1 MLDYV
6 KSSVIPGG
14 LKNEVRPV
22 DREYDIFEVHPNGD
36 LLWRE
41 CVFGLE
47 NARRKVA
54 ALGQHSKNQFFATHT
69 PTQEIVA
76 RANHEPLNQGDA

>member
-1 MLDYV
+1 M
-6 KSSVIPGG
+6 
-14 LKNEVRPV
+14 

-41 CVFGLE
+41 CVGGLE
-47 NARRKVA
+47 NARLKVA
-54 ALGQHSKNQFFATHT
+54 MLGQRSSNQFFATHT

-76 RANHEPLNQGDA
+76 RANPDPLGDSDE

>member
-1 MLDYV
+1 M
-6 KSSVIPGG
+6 
-14 LKNEVRPV
+14 

-41 CVFGLE
+41 CITGLE
-47 NARRKVA
+47 NARLRVA
-54 ALGQHSKNQFFATHT
+54 TLGQQSGNQFFATHT

-76 RANHEPLNQGDA
+76 RANHDSQDEVD